1 MSCECAH
8 AAHARAA
15 RRTVSHVCP
24 APAPLRRF
32 LVCLCTSR
40 GARIL
45 TPALDSVAS
54 ASVSKRKRETGPLDD
69 AAFDFDPS
77 VVCSPGLGGK
87 LDQNMADLFAGV
99 AAPTA
104 SPVKMVP
111 PPVK

>member
-1 MSCECAH
+1 MFAPRPPHCAVFGS
-8 AAHARAA
+8 A
-15 RRTVSHVCP
+15 
-24 APAPLRRF
+24 
-32 LVCLCTSR
+32 CTSR